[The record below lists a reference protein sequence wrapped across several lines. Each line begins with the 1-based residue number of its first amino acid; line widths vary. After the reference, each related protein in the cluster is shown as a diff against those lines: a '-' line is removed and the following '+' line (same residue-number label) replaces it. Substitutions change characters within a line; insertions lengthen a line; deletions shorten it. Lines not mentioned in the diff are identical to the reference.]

1 MRAAML
7 DAVQRGWQ
15 AYAEKGEF
23 RSAQITVRIDPDR
36 IRDAFEAFS
45 RPSTSTRTPSATRC
59 SSRSSRT
66 RMPAGTHR
74 RIGFCAIRLVLAKR

>member
-45 RPSTSTRTPSATRC
+45 KALDEYDDADREPMLITVFAHPH
-59 SSRSSRT
+59 
-66 RMPAGTHR
+66 AGGET
-74 RIGFCAIRLVLAKR
+74 